1 MFNEELI
8 EVLSRLKEN
17 LDKNINHT
25 KNEFSRIRAG
35 KAAPEML
42 EGVMVEYYGNPTP
55 LNQVANVSAPE
66 ARTLVIQPY
75 ERAIIQDIE
84 KSIIDSN
91 LGFAP
96 QNDGHVIRI
105 TLPPMTDDRRKQLV
119 KNAKLESENSKVGI
133 RALRKDANE
142 KIKRIQK
149 DGAPEDEAKEAEVQ
163 VQKLIDSCSEEID
176 KLLVEK
182 EKDIMTI

>member
-1 MFNEELI
+1 MFNEDLK
-8 EVLSRLKEN
+8 EVLNRLREN

-35 KAAPEML
+35 KAVPEML

-75 ERAIIQDIE
+75 ERTIIQDIE
-84 KSIIDSN
+84 KSIIDAN

-105 TLPPMTDDRRKQLV
+105 TLPPV

-163 VQKLIDSCSEEID
+163 VQKLIDSYSEEID